1 LSAARAANAALRFV
15 LELAA
20 LAGLAIW
27 GWNTGP
33 TGVNVLLAIAAPAA
47 AAALWGSFV
56 APKARRH
63 PADPWRLLLEL
74 TVFGAGTL
82 ALAAAG
88 FGTAAIVLG
97 VASVVHL
104 LATFLLGQRAP

>member
-1 LSAARAANAALRFV
+1 MNGARGANAVLRFV
-15 LELAA
+15 LELGA

-33 TGVNVLLAIAAPAA
+33 TGVNVVLAIAAPAA

-63 PADPWRLLLEL
+63 PGDPWRLLLEV

-97 VASVVHL
+97 VASVIHL
-104 LATFLLGQRAP
+104 VGTFLLGQRTP